1 MIFSKHVL
9 RPWLVCVSA
18 ALFFFYEFVQMGL
31 FNAIGD
37 ELRQTFSM
45 NATQLGQLSARYFY
59 ADVSF
64 LFFVGILLDRF
75 SVRMIVLAAMWLTIL
90 STLLFALSHSLLL
103 ANISHFAT
111 GIGNAF
117 CFLSCIKLATN
128 WFPPRHLALVIGVM
142 VSIAFVGGIVA
153 QTPFSYLADAIGWR
167 QAVLV
172 DVVLG
177 FGILMIIYWFVY
189 DQPAH
194 LIVADQPIESIPIP
208 TKDKV
213 IAVILN
219 MQNWFAGLYTCLL
232 NLPIF
237 LLGELWGITY
247 LMTRYPLSKERASI
261 ITSML
266 FIGTMI
272 GAPLSGWLSDRLRKR
287 RLIMIWGAIFSL
299 ITISM
304 IYVSDLTFLELVA
317 LFFSLGFFTSTQV
330 ISYPL
335 IAESNPHGSTGTATG
350 LASLLIMGG
359 GAVFQPLFGR
369 LLDLHWDH
377 TSSHGIP
384 IYKVH
389 DYLEA
394 LLILPIGFV
403 ISLIAAW
410 LLRET
415 GQSNIKPQHS

>member
-1 MIFSKHVL
+1 MIFSKHAL

-90 STLLFALSHSLLL
+90 STLVFALSHSLLI

-142 VSIAFVGGIVA
+142 VSIAFIGGIVA
-153 QTPFSYLADAIGWR
+153 QTPFSYLVNRIGWR

-172 DVVLG
+172 DVILG
-177 FGILMIIYWFVY
+177 FGLLTIIYLFVY

-194 LIVADQPIESIPIP
+194 LIVADQPIESIPMP

-219 MQNWFAGLYTCLL
+219 MQNWFAGIYTCLL

-247 LMTRYPLSKERASI
+247 LMARYPLSKERASI

-287 RLIMIWGAIFSL
+287 RFIMIWGAIFSL

-304 IYVSDLTFLELVA
+304 LIYAPGLTFLKLVA
-317 LFFSLGFFTSTQV
+317 LFFLLGFFTSTQV

-359 GAVFQPLFGR
+359 GAVFQPLFGS
-369 LLDLHWDH
+369 LLDHYWDH
-377 TSSHGIP
+377 AISNGIP
-384 IYKVH
+384 VYKPH

-394 LLILPIGFV
+394 LLILPVGFV
-403 ISLIAAW
+403 ISLIAAY

-415 GQSNIKPQHS
+415 GAQSNIKS